1 MLFAMWTLV
10 LLHANAQVDASIQEL
25 MDNIA
30 KSKKFEPGSWVDKVK
45 AVNWHKPPKTGDKE
59 TDAIFDRQQEYYD
72 IVKTTMDELVF
83 YDVKLL
89 KDTSTGDMFLA
100 VVDENNVIR
109 DKKKALEQYKS
120 VIPLFAAEGIE
131 TGNDVIETGKDV
143 IKTTKDVIE
152 TGKDVIETGINV
164 ISSIFTRKKTDTP
177 KPKSKKSESYEN
189 AKKKA
194 EEEFSRLRSVV
205 RTDVKAEF
213 EQQRTIIQAFK
224 KYIEESKTEKESE
237 IVQVPESNTIPPGI
251 PVIEKSTEE
260 IIAELDAL
268 GV

>member
-45 AVNWHKPPKTGDKE
+45 AVNWRKPQKTGNKE
-59 TDAIFDRQQEYYD
+59 IDAIFDRQQEYYD
-72 IVKTTMDELVF
+72 IVKKTMDELVF
-83 YDVKLL
+83 YDVQLL

-109 DKKKALEQYKS
+109 DKNKALEQYLS
-120 VIPLFAAEGIE
+120 VIPLFTAEGIE
-131 TGNDVIETGKDV
+131 LKNDVIETGKEV
-143 IKTTKDVIE
+143 KRIVNGIK
-152 TGKDVIETGINV
+152 N
-164 ISSIFTRKKTDTP
+164 IFQNPTST
-177 KPKSKKSESYEN
+177 KSESYEN

-194 EEEFSRLRSVV
+194 MEEFSRLRSVV

-237 IVQVPESNTIPPGI
+237 IVQVPVSNTIPPGI